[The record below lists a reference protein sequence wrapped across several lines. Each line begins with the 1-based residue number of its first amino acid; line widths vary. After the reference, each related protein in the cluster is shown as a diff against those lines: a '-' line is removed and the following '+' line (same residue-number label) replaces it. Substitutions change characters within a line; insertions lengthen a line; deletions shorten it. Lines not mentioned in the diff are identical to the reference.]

1 MAALYGLLGGL
12 TMAAGVLAVAALR
25 RNPLEEVAA
34 ADLVIIT
41 ERGRRGLA
49 GPRLRQ
55 RIGAPIGRLIQASTG
70 AWSDRLLNDLIARS
84 GRSAVMTV
92 TDFYTQQGFYLAVLW
107 AFGALAFVRGLPGL
121 VCVFVLVLPV
131 AAPWYHLW
139 ATARERQDK
148 IDQDLP
154 DFLDVLAV
162 VVSAGLNFQ
171 QALDR
176 VSRRYGGPLA
186 DEMQVALRQITV
198 GESLRAALQSLQRRS
213 NSDSID
219 QFVTALLQAE
229 ELGAPLTHTL
239 NQIAQDVR
247 REAAQ
252 QARRRAAAAAPK
264 ATIVTILLLLPPTMA
279 VLVYGVITAVR
290 AG

>member
-1 MAALYGLLGGL
+1 MPALYGLLAAL
-12 TMAAGVLAVAALR
+12 TTVTGVLAVAALR

-34 ADLVIIT
+34 DDLLIIT
-41 ERGRRGLA
+41 ERGRQGLV

-55 RIGAPIGRLIQASTG
+55 RIGAPIGRLIRASTG
-70 AWSDRLLNDLIARS
+70 GWSDRIVTDLVARS
-84 GRSAVMTV
+84 GQSATMTV
-92 TDFYTQQGFYLAVLW
+92 TDFYTQQGFYIAVLW
-107 AFGALAFVRGLPGL
+107 TVGALAYLRGLPGL
-121 VCVFVLVLPV
+121 ICLFVFVLPV

-186 DEMQVALRQITV
+186 EEMQAALRQITV
-198 GESLRAALQSLQRRS
+198 GESLRSALQSLQRRS

-229 ELGAPLTHTL
+229 ELGAPLTHAL

-279 VLVYGVITAVR
+279 VLIYGVITAVR

>member
-1 MAALYGLLGGL
+1 M
-12 TMAAGVLAVAALR
+12 
-25 RNPLEEVAA
+25 
-34 ADLVIIT
+34 
-41 ERGRRGLA
+41 
-49 GPRLRQ
+49 
-55 RIGAPIGRLIQASTG
+55 PI
-70 AWSDRLLNDLIARS
+70 
-84 GRSAVMTV
+84 
-92 TDFYTQQGFYLAVLW
+92 
-107 AFGALAFVRGLPGL
+107 
-121 VCVFVLVLPV
+121 

-139 ATARERQDK
+139 SSGRERQDK

-176 VSRRYGGPLA
+176 VSARYGGPLA
-186 DEMQVALRQITV
+186 QEMQIALRQITV
-198 GESLRAALQSLQRRS
+198 GESLRTALHSLRERGQ
-213 NSDSID
+213 SDSVD

-229 ELGAPLTHTL
+229 ELGAPLTTAL
-239 NQIAQDVR
+239 TQIAQDVR

-252 QARRRAAAAAPK
+252 QAKRRAAGAAPK

-279 VLVYGVITAVR
+279 VLIYGVISGVR